1 MSPFLGA
8 KAEPPLL
15 FCHSSSGHEPCVE
28 RPTRKSPRLF
38 FFRGTHTPWLARAPL
53 HLFEFKRKNQEE
65 QEGKKTT
72 TTRRP
77 MQGLERRLEDLGAH
91 WDGRAWACTAPPL
104 SFDHLPAEVWDH
116 VLEFVDDDRDLA
128 SLAAS
133 CRLLW
138 DLSVRARRRLANRR
152 WDRAR
157 SLMGDAVDAWE
168 AQTNVDWR
176 PRFALQEC
184 ELAVHHD
191 GTYDDVWR
199 HPLGAWMCDRG
210 VPSAPGRPVVICGA
224 CAAEIDPVA
233 WPRCRIDV
241 DAPHVGTWD
250 AMLYDT
256 HHWWRSHRL
265 TDGVDF
271 VVPPVLVEW
280 ADPDAAAALADR
292 WRRPARYGLAA
303 DTERRPLQGMLV
315 LEAGLTSSRMGSVRG
330 WLPVAWRRVR
340 IAWAHSGRRLWGAQ
354 FVLVCCDRTSP
365 LWGAGV
371 VVEQNATLAMG
382 RWVMVTDDLSSL
394 VTTLSRPPQATDNGG
409 CLSSPSR
416 EEQTSVD
423 GATVR
428 RPSKAARHQLVAQ
441 CWDRVPRDT
450 HHTIRPVIRAW
461 AHVHTLQV
469 AAEDEAP
476 IETTS
481 DEDQGA
487 FWHCAVMAYPQ
498 DRRRTVYADVDHS
511 GRQGLFW

>member
-1 MSPFLGA
+1 MQDIKRQVEDIGA
-8 KAEPPLL
+8 
-15 FCHSSSGHEPCVE
+15 
-28 RPTRKSPRLF
+28 
-38 FFRGTHTPWLARAPL
+38 PW
-53 HLFEFKRKNQEE
+53 
-65 QEGKKTT
+65 GVVC
-72 TTRRP
+72 
-77 MQGLERRLEDLGAH
+77 
-91 WDGRAWACTAPPL
+91 AWACTAPSLP
-104 SFDHLPAEVWDH
+104 FDHLPAEVWDH

-128 SLAAS
+128 SLATS

-138 DLSVRARRRLANRR
+138 DLSLRARRRLANRR

-168 AQTNVDWR
+168 AQTDVDWR
-176 PRFALQEC
+176 PRFDLQEC
-184 ELAVHHD
+184 EFAMHHSSAHHD
-191 GTYDDVWR
+191 VHC

-210 VPSAPGRPVVICGA
+210 VPGAPGRPVVICGE

-250 AMLYDT
+250 AMLYET

-265 TDGVDF
+265 VDGVDF
-271 VVPPVLVEW
+271 VVPPALVEW
-280 ADPDAAAALADR
+280 ADPGASAALSDR

-303 DTERRPLQGMLV
+303 DTERRPLHGMLL
-315 LEAGLTSSRMGSVRG
+315 LEAGLALSRMGSVRG

-394 VTTLSRPPQATDNGG
+394 VMLPSRPPQATHNSG
-409 CLSSPSR
+409 CPSTASR
-416 EEQTSVD
+416 QDLISIDCTI
-423 GATVR
+423 AR
-428 RPSKAARHQLVAQ
+428 RPSNAARRQLVAQ

-450 HHTIRPVIRAW
+450 RRTVLPLACAW
-461 AHVHTLQV
+461 ARVHTLEV
-469 AAEDEAP
+469 TVEHEAP
-476 IETTS
+476 VETAS

-498 DRRRTVYADVDHS
+498 DRRRVVLADVDQS
-511 GRQGLFW
+511 GRRGLFW